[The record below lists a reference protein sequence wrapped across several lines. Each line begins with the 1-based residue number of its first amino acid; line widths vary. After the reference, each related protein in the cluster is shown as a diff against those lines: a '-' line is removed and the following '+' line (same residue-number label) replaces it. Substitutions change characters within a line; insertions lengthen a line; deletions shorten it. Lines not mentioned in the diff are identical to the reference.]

1 MIRLLPVG
9 AAAFL
14 FLLTACAPTLEVK
27 PLNAEEKSAVASGK
41 KSVVLFRYSVTRDAK
56 NYDLGIERRFT
67 YANIDK
73 GESPPDIAAMRSPS
87 PEALAQGWHYAFLEP
102 GSYYFL
108 AYPPGMQQNPP
119 ALAFHLNSGRYGRLA
134 NKRLRVRRDAFWSAG
149 LQRYVIKGPR
159 PPDFEPVSGFH
170 IYAPAGEQVVYAGS
184 LTLDCGTIPGVFG
197 RLTDDCDA
205 FQVIDE
211 STEAIKVAADA
222 FGDAGTVTTLLM
234 SRYGEPGNAL
244 GRTRLQ
250 PMAIHAGATGE
261 QPSAAFTGREAA
273 PTFLLP
279 GGAIPGGTG
288 QAIGVFNVVV
298 LLAQLAE
305 ASAQDQEA
313 KKRAEA
319 AAPCLKGLAEQ
330 ISLKKAASGLESALR
345 QSLRER
351 DLEGIMGDT
360 PVPGSSLRSRAEITL
375 LGAGL
380 RECAGRA
387 TFCVEVS
394 AQIRVVDMETG
405 APLYHAIMV
414 YSNDYLSD
422 PLQAPYRLYQVRV
435 PSDSPCRNL
444 NSYCSDDGADL
455 VRREINA
462 GIKAISDRLAGDLAV
477 AVGNG
482 TDKSS

>member
-1 MIRLLPVG
+1 MIRLVIIT

-27 PLNAEEKSAVASGK
+27 PLDAAESSAIAGGEKAI
-41 KSVVLFRYSVTRDAK
+41 VLFRYSVSRDAK
-56 NYDLGIERRFT
+56 SYDPASERRFT

-73 GESPPDIAAMRSPS
+73 GQLPPDVAAMRSPS
-87 PEALAQGWHYAFLEP
+87 PEALAQGWHYAILEP

-108 AYPPGMQQNPP
+108 VYPPGMQQNPP
-119 ALAFHLNSGRYGRLA
+119 ALAYHLDTGRYGRLA
-134 NKRLRVRRDAFWSAG
+134 NKRLHVRRDAFWSAG
-149 LQRYVIKGPR
+149 LQRYLIKGPQ
-159 PPDFEPVSGFH
+159 PPDFEAVSGFH
-170 IYAPAGEQVVYAGS
+170 IYVGAGEAVVYAGS

-197 RLTDDCDA
+197 RLTDDCAA

-211 STEAIKVAADA
+211 STEAINVAADA
-222 FGDAGTVTTLLM
+222 FGDSGTVTTRLM
-234 SRYGEPGNAL
+234 SRYGEPGIAL
-244 GRTRLQ
+244 GRAGLQ

-261 QPSAAFTGREAA
+261 QPSAAFTGRAAA

-279 GGAIPGGTG
+279 GGSIPGGTG

-305 ASAQDQEA
+305 ASAQDDEA

-330 ISLKKAASGLESALR
+330 ILLKDATSGLESALR
-345 QSLRER
+345 QSLRDR
-351 DLEGIMGDT
+351 DLEGILSDT
-360 PVPGSSLRSRAEITL
+360 PVSGSSVRSRAEVTL

-380 RECAGRA
+380 RECAERA

-394 AQIRVVDMETG
+394 AQIRVVDMGTG

-414 YSNDYLSD
+414 YSNDYRSD

-435 PSDSPCRNL
+435 PPDSPCRDL
-444 NSYCSDDGADL
+444 GSYCSEGGAEL

-462 GIKAISDRLAGDLAV
+462 GIEAISDRLAGDLAV

-482 TDKSS
+482 TNKGS

>member
-1 MIRLLPVG
+1 MIRLVPVG

-27 PLNAEEKSAVASGK
+27 PLNAEEKSTVASGE
-41 KSVVLFRYSVTRDAK
+41 KSVLFFRYSVTRDAK
-56 NYDLGIERRFT
+56 NYDLTIERRFT

-87 PEALAQGWHYAFLEP
+87 PEALAQGWHYTILEP

-108 AYPPGMQQNPP
+108 VYPPGMQQNPP
-119 ALAFHLNSGRYGRLA
+119 ALAFHLDSGRYGRLA
-134 NKRLRVRRDAFWSAG
+134 NKKLRVRRDAFWSAG

-170 IYAPAGEQVVYAGS
+170 VYVGTGEAVVYAGS

-205 FQVIDE
+205 LQVIDE
-211 STEAIKVAADA
+211 SAEAINVAAEA
-222 FGDAGTVTTLLM
+222 FGDAGTVTTRLM

-244 GRTRLQ
+244 GRARLQ
-250 PMAIHAGATGE
+250 PMAIHAGAAGDA
-261 QPSAAFTGREAA
+261 PSAKFAGAEAA

-279 GGAIPGGTG
+279 GGSIPGGTG

-305 ASAQDQEA
+305 ASAQDEEA

-319 AAPCLKGLAEQ
+319 ASPCLEGLAAQ
-330 ISLKKAASGLESALR
+330 ISLKDAASGLESALR
-345 QSLRER
+345 QSLRDK
-351 DLEGIMGDT
+351 DLAGILDDT
-360 PVPGSSLRSRAEITL
+360 SVSGSSARSKAEVTL

-380 RECAGRA
+380 RECAERA
-387 TFCVEVS
+387 TFCLEVS
-394 AQIRVVDMETG
+394 AQIRVVDMETS

-414 YSNDYLSD
+414 YSNDYRSD

-435 PSDSPCRNL
+435 PPDSPCRDL
-444 NSYCSDDGADL
+444 SSYCSEGGAEL

-477 AVGNG
+477 ALGNG
-482 TDKSS
+482 TNRGS